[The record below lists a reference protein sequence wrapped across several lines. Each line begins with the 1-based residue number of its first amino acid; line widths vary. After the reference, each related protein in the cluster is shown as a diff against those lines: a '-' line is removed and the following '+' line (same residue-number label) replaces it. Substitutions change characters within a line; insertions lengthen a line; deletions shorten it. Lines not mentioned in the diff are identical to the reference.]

1 MARGHHHDVRGR
13 DLAGLEVSN
22 ELLGDVLTT
31 HLTDVSIC
39 IYVAKIVIIL
49 GLLCVCSGKIW

>member
-1 MARGHHHDVRGR
+1 
-13 DLAGLEVSN
+13 LQGLRFRELIYGEN

-49 GLLCVCSGKIW
+49 GFLCVCSGKIW